1 MQGFKEMRDIIKIAK
16 SLQDSGL
23 LMKSVS
29 QTMKNET
36 KEQRQYFVGMLLG
49 TLGSTLLGNM
59 LASKGMI

>member
-1 MQGFKEMRDIIKIAK
+1 MQGFEEMRDIIKIAK

-23 LMKSVS
+23 LIKSVS

>member
-23 LMKSVS
+23 LIKSVS